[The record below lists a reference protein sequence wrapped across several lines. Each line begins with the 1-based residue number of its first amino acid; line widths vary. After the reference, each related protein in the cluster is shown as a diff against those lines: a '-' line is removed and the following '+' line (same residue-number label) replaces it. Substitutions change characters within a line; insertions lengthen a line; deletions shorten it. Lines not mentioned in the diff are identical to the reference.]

1 MLSYSLKINYANM
14 KVPIRGDYP
23 LMFDMF
29 GRSVVFA
36 VAHMRLTQ
44 HLPFNHVMF
53 ENVAMEHL
61 HRKAL
66 HAESLPQL
74 ATELGLVDYLPI
86 AVDMLPFIEDFFGM
100 YYHKKMQNYIAFTI
114 DGFYN
119 LHIQLKQI

>member
-1 MLSYSLKINYANM
+1 MLSYSLKINYANL

-29 GRSVVFA
+29 GKSVVFA
-36 VAHMRLTQ
+36 IAHMRLTR
-44 HLPFNHVMF
+44 HLPFNHIRF
-53 ENVAMEHL
+53 ENTAMERLHL
-61 HRKAL
+61 QAL
-66 HAESLPQL
+66 QSESLPQL
-74 ATELGLVDYLPI
+74 SQELGLSDYLPI
-86 AVDMLPFIEDFFGM
+86 AVDMLPFIEDFLGM